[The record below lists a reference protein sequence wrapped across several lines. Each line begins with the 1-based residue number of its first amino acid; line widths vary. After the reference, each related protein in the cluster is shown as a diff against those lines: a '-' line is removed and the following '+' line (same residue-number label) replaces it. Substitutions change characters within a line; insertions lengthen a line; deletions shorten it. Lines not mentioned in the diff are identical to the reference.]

1 MLELLHASIS
11 PHQLPLTALLA
22 LVVLYWLLI
31 VAGLIDLETD
41 MGGDAG
47 GEADFNPD
55 TDATHG
61 HGASTGGIFVTAGR
75 FFGFADVP
83 IVVWGSFLALFMW
96 FSSLVLNHLYNPG
109 GIPATALLLLL
120 PNLPMSALAT
130 KLTTIPIAKLFKAM
144 ADADTE
150 AETVVGR
157 TGVVVSV
164 DVDERGGQLQIA
176 GLGAPV
182 LVNVRTRPGENT
194 FKKGDEAKVT
204 QASVDNSF
212 FYIESITPNPES

>member
-1 MLELLHASIS
+1 MLELLYASIS
-11 PHQLPLTALLA
+11 PHQLPLTVLLA

-41 MGGDAG
+41 MGGDA
-47 GEADFNPD
+47 DFNLD
-55 TDATHG
+55 TDSHHG

-83 IVVWGSFLALFMW
+83 IIVWGSFLALFMW
-96 FSSLVLNHLYNPG
+96 FSSLVLNHLYNATHA
-109 GIPATALLLLL
+109 PATALLLLL
-120 PNLPMSALAT
+120 PNLAVSALAT

-157 TGVVVSV
+157 TGIVVSV

-182 LVNVRTRPGENT
+182 LVNARTRPGEST

-204 QASVDNSF
+204 QASADNSF

>member
-1 MLELLHASIS
+1 MFELLQASLTAY
-11 PHQLPLTALLA
+11 QLPFTVLLA

-31 VAGLIDLETD
+31 IVGLLDFETD
-41 MGGDAG
+41 IGGDV
-47 GEADFNPD
+47 DLD
-55 TDATHG
+55 VDAETHQG

-83 IVVWGSFLALFMW
+83 IVVWGSFMALFMW
-96 FSSLVLNHLYNPG
+96 FSALVLNHLYNPTS
-109 GIPATALLLLL
+109 IPSTALLLLL
-120 PNLPMSALAT
+120 PNLVASAIAT
-130 KLTTIPIAKLFKAM
+130 KLATIPIAKLFKAM
-144 ADADTE
+144 ADSDTE

-157 TGVVVSV
+157 IGVVVSV

-182 LVNVRTRPGENT
+182 LVNVRIRPGENN

-204 QASVDNSF
+204 QPSTDNSF

>member
-1 MLELLHASIS
+1 MLELLYASIS
-11 PHQLPLTALLA
+11 PHQLPLTVLLA

-41 MGGDAG
+41 MGGDA
-47 GEADFNPD
+47 DFNLD
-55 TDATHG
+55 TDSHHG

-96 FSSLVLNHLYNPG
+96 FSSLVLNHLYNPT

-120 PNLPMSALAT
+120 PNLAVSALAT

-157 TGVVVSV
+157 TGIVVSV

-182 LVNVRTRPGENT
+182 LVNARTRPGEST

-204 QASVDNSF
+204 QASADNSF
-212 FYIESITPNPES
+212 FYIEPITPNPES